1 MTAPFGFVTRRAAV
15 GGLVLAW
22 ALVGP
27 TAMAADGGGRVAI
40 KGYDPV
46 AYFTLGKATPGSAD
60 IAYDWDGTRW
70 QFADAAHRDLFRS
83 DPDAYAP
90 QYGGY
95 CALGM
100 TAGNRGEPNPEVW
113 AIVDGKL
120 YFNYDKAA
128 REEWRQSTAAHI
140 AEADRR
146 WAEQRQ

>member
-1 MTAPFGFVTRRAAV
+1 MTAPLNGLTRRAA
-15 GGLVLAW
+15 GGLLLAW
-22 ALVGP
+22 ALFGIP
-27 TAMAADGGGRVAI
+27 AMATDGRVAI

-46 AYFTLGKATPGSAD
+46 AYFTLGKATPGSPD
-60 IAYDWDGTRW
+60 LAYEWDGARW
-70 QFADAAHRDLFRS
+70 QFADADNRERFQN
-83 DPDAYAP
+83 DPEAYAP

-100 TAGNRGEPNPEVW
+100 TLGNRGEPNPEVW

-120 YFNYDKAA
+120 YFNYDEST
-128 REEWRQSTAAHI
+128 REEWRQNTAAYI